1 MTTVA
6 KRQQRDEVHVAEDPI
21 RANDTIDIVEDK
33 GYTQHEE
40 DIEGGKRGVRD
51 IEYDDQ
57 EGPEAR
63 KGFKRLLRRNPSYNF
78 IREVAEK
85 DEETLD
91 PVQVKKLERR
101 LWLIIVPALCI
112 DYIFYYI
119 DKTTLSYAALFGI
132 REELNL
138 EKTQYSTLSSIFY
151 VGWLLW
157 ALPGN
162 LLMARFPLS
171 RYLGLNIFLWGVFLV
186 AQGGSQDF
194 KDMLIL
200 RLISGAF
207 EAVAKPAFMAIT
219 AMWFTR
225 LQQPIVIGTWYASQ
239 GIGIGLGGLIGYGI
253 GQIDA
258 AISAWRYEFIIIGM
272 ACALWGVAM
281 AFIIPDSPYTT
292 KRFTR
297 EEKVVIMSRKRDDY
311 HAVEKRQLKWD
322 QIRES
327 ALDIRTYLFFLLGL
341 TANIPNGG
349 TSNFG
354 TLMTRGFG
362 FNTLNTTLLQ
372 IPYGLSQTLFIVVS
386 IYVNHKTHHLNIRTY
401 LMAFILLFT
410 VAGFAMMAYG
420 EQQGVKLVGYY
431 FTGAS
436 NATFS
441 LSLSLVTGNVG
452 GNTKKMVASALVF
465 IGVGLGNI
473 IGPYAFFES
482 EAPHYTTGVIVC
494 MISRIA
500 EIVVILLI
508 RLAFVI
514 PNRNRDKKYAGGDQ
528 AYDPNVVTYEDMT
541 DKQNLHFR
549 YLM

>member
-1 MTTVA
+1 MSPTQTNDSYVISDDF
-6 KRQQRDEVHVAEDPI
+6 KEDIQHVEDPEAGLEKKTE
-21 RANDTIDIVEDK
+21 RDVEYDA
-33 GYTQHEE
+33 Q
-40 DIEGGKRGVRD
+40 EGGV
-51 IEYDDQ
+51 ESH
-57 EGPEAR
+57 
-63 KGFKRLLRRNPSYNF
+63 KGMRRLLRRNPSYEF
-78 IREVAEK
+78 IREVAIADAEP
-85 DEETLD
+85 LD
-91 PVQVKKLERR
+91 KPQVKRLEKR
-101 LWLIIVPALCI
+101 LWLMIVPAL
-112 DYIFYYI
+112 
-119 DKTTLSYAALFGI
+119 TLSYAALFGI
-132 REELNL
+132 RKDLKLVGTN
-138 EKTQYSTLSSIFY
+138 YSTLSSIFY

-162 LLMARFPLS
+162 LLMAKFPLS
-171 RYLGLNIFLWGVFLV
+171 KYLGINIFLWGVFLM
-186 AQGGSQDF
+186 AQGGANDF

-207 EAVAKPAFMAIT
+207 EAVAKPGFMAIT

-239 GIGIGLGGLIGYGI
+239 GVGIGLGGLIGYGI
-253 GQIDA
+253 GQIQGSIA
-258 AISAWRYEFIIIGM
+258 AWRFEFIIIGA
-272 ACALWGVAM
+272 ACAAWGIAM
-281 AFIIPDSPYTT
+281 AYIIPDSPYTC

-297 EEKVVIMSRKRDDY
+297 SEKIVIMSRKRDDY

-322 QIRES
+322 QIKES
-327 ALDIRTYLFFLLGL
+327 ALDVRTYLFFLLGL

-372 IPYGLSQTLFIVVS
+372 IPYGLSQTLFICAS

-401 LMAFILLFT
+401 LMAGILLFT

-420 EQQGVKLVGYY
+420 TNQGTKLLGYY

-452 GNTKKMVASALVF
+452 GNTKKMIASAMVF
-465 IGVGLGNI
+465 IGVGLGNV

-482 EAPHYTTGVIVC
+482 QAPHYTTGVIVC

-500 EIVVILLI
+500 EIVVILVL
-508 RLAFVI
+508 RMAFAI
-514 PNRNRDKKYAGGDQ
+514 PNRRRDKMFAGGDER
-528 AYDPNVVTYEDMT
+528 YDPSVITYEDMS

-549 YLM
+549 YLI